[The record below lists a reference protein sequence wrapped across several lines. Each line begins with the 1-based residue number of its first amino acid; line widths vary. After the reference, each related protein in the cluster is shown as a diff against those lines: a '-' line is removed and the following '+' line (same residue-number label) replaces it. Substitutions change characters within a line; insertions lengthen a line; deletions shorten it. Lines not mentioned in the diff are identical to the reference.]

1 MSQNTTDRAK
11 GAVERKRGRPRGTD
25 GPDLKVALLRAA
37 IDLFAERG
45 FEGVS
50 LSQVASKVD
59 AHVGLTRYYFGSK
72 ASLWTAAM
80 NHLSECFVTE
90 LSAANG
96 FEDGSKAEAL
106 KALIKTFVI
115 ASARW
120 PQVSRV
126 IVFDGDKSDARGEY
140 IKNQFVAPFYHL
152 LSELIEGAKTEGTIP
167 GVSTRT
173 IFFMITHGGAFPM
186 ALPALTNAFPGDD
199 IESETGLRAHA
210 DAIVDL
216 IFK

>member
-11 GAVERKRGRPRGTD
+11 GAVERKRGRPRGND

-45 FEGVS
+45 FDGVS

-59 AHVGLTRYYFGSK
+59 ADVGLTRYYFGSK
-72 ASLWTAAM
+72 ASLWIAAM

-90 LSAANG
+90 LSAANA
-96 FEDGSKAEAL
+96 FEEGSKAEAL
-106 KALIKTFVI
+106 KALIKAFVI

-126 IVFDGDKSDARGEY
+126 IVFDGDKSDARGEFV
-140 IKNQFVAPFYHL
+140 KNQLVAPFYHL
-152 LSELIEGAKTEGTIP
+152 LSELIEGAKTEGAMP
-167 GVSTRT
+167 SVSTRT
-173 IFFMITHGGAFPM
+173 IFFMITHGGSFPM

-199 IESETGLRAHA
+199 IESETGLTAHA

>member
-1 MSQNTTDRAK
+1 MNQNTKPRVE
-11 GAVERKRGRPRGTD
+11 GPVERKRGRPRGND

-50 LSQVASKVD
+50 LSQVASQVD
-59 AHVGLTRYYFGSK
+59 ADVGLTRYYFGSK
-72 ASLWTAAM
+72 ASLWIAAM

-90 LSAANG
+90 LSAANT
-96 FEDGSKAEAL
+96 FQDRSKTEAL
-106 KALIKTFVI
+106 KALIKAFII

-126 IVFDGDKSDARGEY
+126 IVFDGDKSDARGEF
-140 IKNQFVAPFYHL
+140 IKNQFVSPFYHL
-152 LSELIEGAKTEGTIP
+152 LSELIEGAKAEGTIP

-173 IFFMITHGGAFPM
+173 IFFMITHGGSFPM

-199 IESETGLRAHA
+199 IESETGLTAHA

>member
-1 MSQNTTDRAK
+1 MNQNTTDRAK

-25 GPDLKVALLRAA
+25 GPDLKVALLAAA

-50 LSQVASKVD
+50 LSQVASQVD
-59 AHVGLTRYYFGSK
+59 ADVGLTRYYFGSK
-72 ASLWTAAM
+72 TSLWIAAM
-80 NHLSECFVTE
+80 RHLSECFVTE
-90 LSAANG
+90 LSAANT
-96 FEDGSKAEAL
+96 FDDGSKAEAL
-106 KALIKTFVI
+106 KALIKAFVI

-126 IVFDGDKSDARGEY
+126 IVFDGDKSDARGDF
-140 IKNQFVAPFYHL
+140 IKNQLVAPFYHL
-152 LSELIEGAKTEGTIP
+152 LSELIEAAKAEGVIP
-167 GVSTRT
+167 NVSTRT
-173 IFFMITHGGAFPM
+173 IFFMITHGGSFPM
-186 ALPALTNAFPGDD
+186 ALPALTNAFPGED
-199 IESETGLRAHA
+199 IESETGLTAHA

>member
-1 MSQNTTDRAK
+1 MSQKTTDQA
-11 GAVERKRGRPRGTD
+11 ANTADRKRGRPRGTD
-25 GPDLKVALLRAA
+25 GPDLKRALLRAA

-50 LSQVASKVD
+50 LSQIASKVD
-59 AHVGLTRYYFGSK
+59 ADVGLTRYYFGSK
-72 ASLWTAAM
+72 ASLWNAAM
-80 NHLSECFVTE
+80 NHLSECFVSD
-90 LSAANG
+90 LSKANQ
-96 FEDGSKAEAL
+96 FEDGSKTEAL
-106 KALIKTFVI
+106 KALIKAFVI

-126 IVFDGDKSDARGEY
+126 IVFDGDKSDARGAF
-140 IKNQFVAPFYHL
+140 IKNQLVAPFYFL
-152 LSELIEGAKTEGTIP
+152 LSDLIEQAKAEGAIAD
-167 GVSTRT
+167 VSTRT
-173 IFFMITHGGAFPM
+173 VFFMITHGGSFPM

-199 IESETGLRAHA
+199 IGSEAGLAAHA

>member
-11 GAVERKRGRPRGTD
+11 GAVERKRGRPRGSD

-50 LSQVASKVD
+50 LSQVASQVD
-59 AHVGLTRYYFGSK
+59 ADVGLTRYYFGSK
-72 ASLWTAAM
+72 TSLWIAAM
-80 NHLSECFVTE
+80 KHLSECFVTE
-90 LSAANG
+90 LSAANT
-96 FEDGSKAEAL
+96 FDDGSKAEAL
-106 KALIKTFVI
+106 KALIKAFVI
-115 ASARW
+115 TSARW

-126 IVFDGDKSDARGEY
+126 IVFDGDKSDARGDF
-140 IKNQFVAPFYHL
+140 IKNQLVAPFYHL
-152 LSELIEGAKTEGTIP
+152 LSELIEAAKAEGVIP
-167 GVSTRT
+167 NVSTRT
-173 IFFMITHGGAFPM
+173 IFFMITHGGSFPM
-186 ALPALTNAFPGDD
+186 ALPALTNAFPGED
-199 IESETGLRAHA
+199 IESETGLTAHA

>member
-1 MSQNTTDRAK
+1 MSQNSKNQTE
-11 GAVERKRGRPRGTD
+11 GSVERKRGRPRGTD
-25 GPDLKVALLRAA
+25 GPDLREALLRSA
-37 IDLFAERG
+37 IDLFAQRG

-50 LSQVASKVD
+50 LSQVATQVD
-59 AHVGLTRYYFGSK
+59 ADVGLTRYYFGSK
-72 ASLWTAAM
+72 AALWIAAM

-90 LSAANG
+90 LSAANT

-106 KALIKTFVI
+106 KALIKAFVI

-126 IVFDGDKSDARGEY
+126 IVFDGDKSDARGEF
-140 IKNQFVAPFYHL
+140 IKNQLVAPFYHL
-152 LSELIEGAKTEGTIP
+152 LSELIEAAKAEGAIP
-167 GVSTRT
+167 SVSTRT
-173 IFFMITHGGAFPM
+173 IFFMITHGGSFPM

-199 IESETGLRAHA
+199 IESETGLTAHA